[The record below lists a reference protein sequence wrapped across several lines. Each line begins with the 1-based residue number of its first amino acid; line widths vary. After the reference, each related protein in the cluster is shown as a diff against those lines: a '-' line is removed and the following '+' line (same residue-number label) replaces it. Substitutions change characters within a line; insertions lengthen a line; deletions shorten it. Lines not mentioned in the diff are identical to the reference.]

1 MCDAYDYAV
10 GLVMGQRAGKLPH
23 IIYYS
28 SKTLMDV
35 QVNYT
40 TTKKDLLVVV
50 FALDEFRSYLMG
62 SKLIIYSNHA
72 ILRHLLAKKET
83 KPRLIWWILLL
94 QEFDNEI
101 RDKKST
107 KNVVTDHLSRILF
120 EISQPIPVHDSFLDE
135 QLFEITPREPAWYA
149 DIVSYLATGR
159 ITFSP
164 HELQR
169 IFTLPPWTTILCTK
183 VPFQ

>member
-1 MCDAYDYAV
+1 
-10 GLVMGQRAGKLPH
+10 
-23 IIYYS
+23 
-28 SKTLMDV
+28 
-35 QVNYT
+35 
-40 TTKKDLLVVV
+40 
-50 FALDEFRSYLMG
+50 
-62 SKLIIYSNHA
+62 
-72 ILRHLLAKKET
+72 
-83 KPRLIWWILLL
+83 L

-169 IFTLPPWTTILCTK
+169 IFTLPP
-183 VPFQ
+183 

>member
-1 MCDAYDYAV
+1 LCNLVAKDTPFHFVEAFQEAFHKLRSLLSSTPIMKPLDWSLPFEIKCDAYDYVV

-83 KPRLIWWILLL
+83 KPRLI
-94 QEFDNEI
+94 
-101 RDKKST
+101 
-107 KNVVTDHLSRILF
+107 
-120 EISQPIPVHDSFLDE
+120 
-135 QLFEITPREPAWYA
+135 
-149 DIVSYLATGR
+149 
-159 ITFSP
+159 
-164 HELQR
+164 
-169 IFTLPPWTTILCTK
+169 
-183 VPFQ
+183 

>member
-1 MCDAYDYAV
+1 LCNLVAKDTPFHFDEAFQEAFHKLRSLLSSTPIMKPLDWSLPFEIMCDAYDYAV

-50 FALDEFRSYLMG
+50 FGLDEFRSYLMG

-83 KPRLIWWILLL
+83 KSLLI
-94 QEFDNEI
+94 
-101 RDKKST
+101 
-107 KNVVTDHLSRILF
+107 
-120 EISQPIPVHDSFLDE
+120 
-135 QLFEITPREPAWYA
+135 
-149 DIVSYLATGR
+149 
-159 ITFSP
+159 
-164 HELQR
+164 
-169 IFTLPPWTTILCTK
+169 
-183 VPFQ
+183 